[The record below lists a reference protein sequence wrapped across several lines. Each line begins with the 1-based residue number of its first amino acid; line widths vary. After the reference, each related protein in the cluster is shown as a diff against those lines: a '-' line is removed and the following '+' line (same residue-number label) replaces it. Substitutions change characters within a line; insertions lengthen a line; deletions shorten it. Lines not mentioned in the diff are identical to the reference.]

1 MKKIV
6 IRFILLLFLVLFIV
20 CLIFLGAGYNKYKEA
35 IDDQDIVSKI
45 NEIKEKENYTKL
57 DDMTE
62 FYKNAVVAV
71 EDHRFY
77 NHKGIDA
84 ISLFRAM
91 GRNLKNRSLVEGG
104 STITQQLA
112 KNTYFTQNKE
122 ITRKVA
128 ELFMAKKYEKECNK
142 KEILELYLNT
152 SYFGDGYYTVK
163 EASKGYFEKE
173 SNELNEYEASM
184 LAGIPNA
191 PSVYSPTVNFKL
203 ASERQNQVLEEMV
216 KYGYIN
222 AERKKDILSQ
232 KQIYY
237 EYFNKK

>member
-1 MKKIV
+1 
-6 IRFILLLFLVLFIV
+6 
-20 CLIFLGAGYNKYKEA
+20 LGAGYNKYREA
-35 IDDQDIVSKI
+35 IDDQDINSKI
-45 NEIKEKENYTKL
+45 SEIKEKENYTKISE
-57 DDMTE
+57 MTQ
-62 FYKNAVVAV
+62 FYKDAVVAV

-77 NHKGIDA
+77 NHKGIDP

-91 GRNLKNRSLVEGG
+91 GRNFKNRSLIEGG

-128 ELFMAKKYEKECNK
+128 ECFMALKYEKECSK
-142 KEILELYLNT
+142 TEILELYLNA

-163 EASKGYFEKE
+163 EASRGYFEKGP
-173 SNELNEYEASM
+173 NELNEYEASM

-222 AERKKDILSQ
+222 AERKKEILSQ